1 MNWRTRTENKLENF
15 SDWIFD
21 NAKKMILA
29 IFVLVVAIGSQLP
42 SLQVDTTTEGF
53 LHKTDP
59 MRVEYDVF
67 RDQFGR
73 DEKLMIAVKTNNI
86 FDLNFLEKLDNFH
99 HALENE
105 LPNIKAVDSLINARN
120 TYGIEGE
127 LIVEPLIDSLPKN
140 KDDLIKLKET
150 VTNNSLYENS
160 LYSEDFTMTTV
171 TIDTETYS
179 SSGAPQETK
188 SFEFDEGLEFDDGL
202 E

>member
-42 SLQVDTTTEGF
+42 SLKVDTTTEGF

-179 SSGAPQETK
+179 SSGAP
-188 SFEFDEGLEFDDGL
+188 
-202 E
+202 

>member
-1 MNWRTRTENKLENF
+1 MNWRTKTENKIELF
-15 SDWIFD
+15 SDWVFD
-21 NAKKMILA
+21 NAKKTIMA
-29 IFVLVVAIGSQLP
+29 IVVLVIAIGSQLP
-42 SLQVDTTTEGF
+42 SLKVDTTTEGF

-73 DEKLMIAVKTNNI
+73 DEKLMIAVKTKNI
-86 FDLNFLEKLDNFH
+86 FDLGFLEKLDSFH
-99 HALENE
+99 HALESE

-140 KDDLIKLKET
+140 NDDLIKLKET

-160 LYSEDFTMTTV
+160 LYSDCLLYTSPSPRDQRGSRMP
-171 TIDTETYS
+171 S
-179 SSGAPQETK
+179 SA
-188 SFEFDEGLEFDDGL
+188 
-202 E
+202 

>member
-21 NAKKMILA
+21 NAKKMILV

-42 SLQVDTTTEGF
+42 SLKVDTTTEGF

-105 LPNIKAVDSLINARN
+105 LPILRRS
-120 TYGIEGE
+120 TH
-127 LIVEPLIDSLPKN
+127 
-140 KDDLIKLKET
+140 
-150 VTNNSLYENS
+150 
-160 LYSEDFTMTTV
+160 
-171 TIDTETYS
+171 
-179 SSGAPQETK
+179 
-188 SFEFDEGLEFDDGL
+188 
-202 E
+202 

>member
-42 SLQVDTTTEGF
+42 SLKVDTTTEGF

-179 SSGAPQETK
+179 SSGAPQEPK
-188 SFEFDEGLEFDDGL
+188 SIEFADGLEFD
-202 E
+202 

>member
-1 MNWRTRTENKLENF
+1 MNWRTKTENKIELF

-21 NAKKMILA
+21 NAKKTIMA
-29 IFVLVVAIGSQLP
+29 IVVLVVVIGSQLP
-42 SLQVDTTTEGF
+42 SLKVDTTTEGF

-73 DEKLMIAVKTNNI
+73 DEKLMIAVKTKNI
-86 FDLNFLEKLDNFH
+86 FDLGFLEKLDSFH
-99 HALENE
+99 HALESE

-140 KDDLIKLKET
+140 NDDLIKLKET

-179 SSGAPQETK
+179 STGASQEIE
-188 SFEFDEGLEFDDGL
+188 SFEFDDGL